1 MIPFLMEDT
10 KGINMS
16 AMEIVLIIL
25 GIIVFVVSFL
35 IPSAKQEETNVNSK
49 GGEEAL
55 REMAEK
61 EVAEA
66 RTKISEIVD
75 ETVSYAMEKSERSM
89 ERLTNEKI
97 MAVNDYSDTVL
108 QEINKNHKEVVF
120 LYDMLNDKHENLKG
134 VVSEASKTASQI
146 EKTLEE
152 AKEAAQRKTE
162 TAAAV
167 KKPKETSRPASE
179 NAGTLSG
186 GEEEFK
192 PISPERVELLQASS
206 MEDVPVETEAPKKAA
221 RKPRKTKAVKGEAA
235 GKEEAQ
241 PKAPKVEVSLD
252 AAGKRNNNEK
262 ILELH
267 KAGKSNMA
275 IAKELGL
282 GIGEVKL
289 VIDLF
294 EGI

>member
-1 MIPFLMEDT
+1 MIPYLMEDT
-10 KGINMS
+10 KGENMS

-35 IPSAKQEETNVNSK
+35 LPSGKREEVNVNSK
-49 GGEEAL
+49 AGEEAL

-75 ETVSYAMEKSERSM
+75 ETLNYGMEKTERSI

-134 VVSEASKTASQI
+134 IVSEASKTASQI
-146 EKTLEE
+146 KKTLEE
-152 AKEAAQRKTE
+152 AEDAANEAL
-162 TAAAV
+162 
-167 KKPKETSRPASE
+167 KKAKETGQS
-179 NAGTLSG
+179 AGGTADSLSG
-186 GEEEFK
+186 GEGEFK
-192 PISPERVELLQASS
+192 PISPERVELLQAPS
-206 MEDVPVETEAPKKAA
+206 MEDMPVEAEVPKKAA
-221 RKPRKTKAVKGEAA
+221 RKPRKTKAAAKGAVAEKA
-235 GKEEAQ
+235 EAQ
-241 PKAPKVEVSLD
+241 PETPKVEVSLD